1 MARARD
7 RNLLPYV
14 MALSALVLVTG
25 VWLSAS
31 VYRDSRALNAETIEL
46 VDRGIPTLNQLSA
59 LRADIA
65 IQEAI
70 LYEYYASTD
79 TRVFDVRWAGSRES
93 ITRRWAIIKETWPH
107 HPRIETIESHDRAL
121 AELARDLDDTLRHPS
136 IDWDE
141 SRRILEQITRHALV
155 INANLTELA
164 NDFHNEMHDQG
175 KTAHKKVISLNRA
188 IIGYGIAVV
197 IIAILAGYFLYAHLR
212 GVRERRRLAMFV
224 ERNPSPV
231 LRLTQDGEIE
241 YANPGAWSSLMA
253 LGVQQ
258 GSASVLLP
266 GDTRDRTRDL
276 VAQGRDWARWE
287 YTALG
292 CDFEAVVHYLRDFGA
307 FHAYLLDVT
316 ERKAAR
322 KQLEFLAYHDPLT
335 ELPNR
340 RGFVR
345 DLEAAITEGRGFS
358 VLLIR
363 MDRLRRVV
371 DGIGHG
377 VMDQMTQSL
386 ARRLQQALADGNPV
400 ARDARLFRY
409 EANIYGVL
417 LPSVTATQIVTDL
430 ALTLILRL
438 EDAIT
443 VENHEIFP
451 GASVG
456 ASRYP
461 TDGHDAISL
470 ISHADQAMQQIGRAD
485 FSFRLYET
493 GFSVAAQERMAL
505 ERDLRHALER
515 HELFLLYQ
523 PQVEIASGSI
533 IGAEALLR
541 WQHPTRGLISPAQL
555 IPIAEETGLIE
566 EIGKWILN
574 AACAQTQAWRA
585 SGLPMQRIAVNLSVR
600 QFNSR
605 ELIPMVSRALAGC
618 GLPASALELEITES
632 LAMEDVPYS
641 IDMLRALKEL
651 GVDIALD
658 DFGTGYS
665 SLAYLRR
672 LPLDKLKVDKSFVCN
687 LEQDPADAV
696 LVKTICDLGHTLNLR
711 TIAEGIETA
720 GQLEYLRQIG
730 CEEAQ
735 GYHFSP
741 PITPDEFEH
750 LLGQQKNVS
759 GLRILSSTQA

>member
-7 RNLLPYV
+7 GNLLPYV
-14 MALSALVLVTG
+14 MALSALVLVAG

-31 VYRDSRALNAETIEL
+31 VYRESRALNSETIEL

-59 LRADIA
+59 LRAYFA

-79 TRVFDVRWAGSRES
+79 TRVFDVRWAGSREA
-93 ITRRWAIIKETWPH
+93 ITTRWATIKETWPL
-107 HPRIETIESHDRAL
+107 HPRIDTIETHDRAL
-121 AELARDLDDTLRHPS
+121 VELAGDLDSTLRHPPV
-136 IDWDE
+136 DWDE
-141 SRRILEQITRHALV
+141 SRRLLERITRHALV
-155 INANLTELA
+155 INASLADLA
-164 NDFHNEMHDQG
+164 NDFHQNMHAQG
-175 KTAHKKVISLNRA
+175 KAAHEKVIILNRA

-197 IIAILAGYFLYAHLR
+197 MVAILAGYFLHAHLL
-212 GVRERRRLAMFV
+212 GVRERKRLAMFV

-231 LRLTQDGEIE
+231 LRLTHDGEVE
-241 YANPGAWSSLMA
+241 YANPGAWSTLTA

-266 GDTRDRTRDL
+266 GDTKSRTRDL
-276 VAQGRDWARWE
+276 VAQGRDWTRWE

-292 CDFEAVVHYLRDFGA
+292 CDFEAVVHYLRDFGV

-322 KQLEFLAYHDPLT
+322 QQLEFLAYHDPLT

-340 RGFVR
+340 RGFVH
-345 DLEAAITEGRGFS
+345 DIEAAIAEGRDFS

-377 VMDQMTQSL
+377 VMDQMTQAL
-386 ARRLQQALADGNPV
+386 AKRLQQALADCNP
-400 ARDARLFRY
+400 ASPDARLYRY

-417 LPSVTATQIVTDL
+417 LPRVTAAQAITDL
-430 ALTLILRL
+430 ALALILRL
-438 EDAIT
+438 EDAIR

-456 ASRYP
+456 ASRHP
-461 TDGHDAISL
+461 ADGQDAISL
-470 ISHADQAMQQIGRAD
+470 ISHADQAMQQIRKGGL
-485 FSFRLYET
+485 SFRLYEA
-493 GFSVAAQERMAL
+493 GFSAAARERMAL

-515 HELFLLYQ
+515 QELFLLYQ
-523 PQVEIASGSI
+523 PQIEISNGRI

-555 IPIAEETGLIE
+555 IPIAEETGIIQ
-566 EIGKWILN
+566 EIGKWILHT
-574 AACAQTQAWRA
+574 ACVQAQAWRA
-585 SGLPMQRIAVNLSVR
+585 SGLPLQRIAVNLSAR
-600 QFNSR
+600 QFISR
-605 ELIPMVSRALAGC
+605 DLIPLVSRTLAGS

-632 LAMEDVPYS
+632 LAMDDVPYS
-641 IDMLRALKEL
+641 IDMLHALKEL

-665 SLAYLRR
+665 SLAYLRQ
-672 LPLDKLKVDKSFVCN
+672 LPLDKLKIDKSFVCT
-687 LEQDPADAV
+687 LERDPADAI
-696 LVKTICDLGHTLNLR
+696 LVKTICDLGHTLKLR
-711 TIAEGIETA
+711 TIAEGIETV
-720 GQLEYLRQIG
+720 GQLEYLRTIG

-741 PITPDEFEH
+741 PVTPDEFEH
-750 LLGQQKNVS
+750 MLGNQKGAS
-759 GLRILSSTQA
+759 ALRILSST